1 MNLQVTFKHMDTS
14 PHTESYVTT
23 KLAKLCEK
31 YVAGHDVKA
40 HAILSVEKIR
50 FISNLAVHIDGA
62 ILSATD
68 EASQMLESVDLA
80 LAKLERQLHDF
91 KTKTRAH

>member
-23 KLAKLCEK
+23 KLSKLCDK

-40 HAILSVEKIR
+40 HAVLTVEKIR
-50 FISNLAVHIDGA
+50 FISNLAVHVDGS
-62 ILSATD
+62 ILSAT
-68 EASQMLESVDLA
+68 EEGTQMLESVDLA

-91 KTKTRAH
+91 KTKVRGH